1 MFHKVT
7 SFLWGEKAVP
17 STEGTSYPKPPA
29 PEGASYPKPPENAVP
44 ASPPP
49 QEMANTN
56 KKSFKIFDNEY
67 KSLLKYPFKSKIS
80 KLDPSLFIINP
91 EYHHEP
97 FVKDF
102 KLKSCNYY
110 SKPDFSLEPG
120 CWEVDLMFVKYATK
134 NGDKLVPHETIYLI
148 MVNVNTRYLIVEP
161 LKNKL
166 ADTIKDVYAKIILD
180 KYDDFKFNTIKC
192 DGENNLLK
200 VLDIIPYRSP
210 DKNKYAG
217 TKNVLIDGNA
227 VIVDKS
233 KHSNAHKIV
242 DATIRTLRN
251 AFGLDNRRIGD
262 PFLMQQM
269 VHYYNNTPHRSLRMP
284 NPNYRDDGTQYD
296 PYLAREPKWIYYTP
310 NQMQHNPDLEWRY
323 IRDCQRRLRRVKN
336 SMQMDGLLSYRKGN
350 IILVHYDTS
359 KTEKKHEKQRRV
371 FNEIAEFIRYH
382 NGNVECKLLKP
393 YHRFQLN
400 DDKQAG
406 TAFYVP
412 YTKTKTGRTPKSD
425 DERATVTVPIMYTR
439 FVATNYASLGKDY
452 KQYFAI

>member
-1 MFHKVT
+1 MT
-7 SFLWGEKAVP
+7 D
-17 STEGTSYPKPPA
+17 
-29 PEGASYPKPPENAVP
+29 NR
-44 ASPPP
+44 
-49 QEMANTN
+49 
-56 KKSFKIFDNEY
+56 KSFKIFDNEY
-67 KSLLKYPFKSKIS
+67 NSLLKYPFKSKIS
-80 KLDPSLFIINP
+80 KLDPSQFIINP
-91 EYHHEP
+91 ETHHEP

-102 KLKSCNYY
+102 KLKSCSPY

-120 CWEVDLMFVKYATK
+120 CWEVDLMFAKYTTRADGTES
-134 NGDKLVPHETIYLI
+134 VVVHETIYLI

-161 LKNKL
+161 LKNRL
-166 ADTIKDVYAKIILD
+166 ADTIKTAYTKIILE

-200 VLDIIPYRSP
+200 VLDILGRYNPSR
-210 DKNKYAG
+210 NKYRG
-217 TKNVLIDGNA
+217 TKNVLIDRNA

-233 KHSNAHKIV
+233 KHNNAHKIV

-262 PFLMQQM
+262 PYLMQQM
-269 VHYYNNTPHRSLRMP
+269 VHFYNNTPHRSLRMP
-284 NPNYRDDGTQYD
+284 NPNYRDDGIQYD

-336 SMQMDGLLSYRKGN
+336 NMQMGGLLSYRKGN

-412 YTKTKTGRTPKSD
+412 YTQTKTGRTPKSD